1 MSSNTKDTA
10 NNGAVLNISQLIKSV
25 MSFVAEA
32 TLNVLYMNASK
43 AIPQCQLLQEMG
55 HPQPPT
61 PIQTDG
67 ITALGGA
74 NSNIQPQKTKAMD
87 MQFHWL

>member
-10 NNGAVLNISQLIKSV
+10 NNGTVLNIAQLIKSV
-25 MSFVAEA
+25 MSLAAEVKLGA
-32 TLNVLYMNASK
+32 LYMNASK

-61 PIQTDG
+61 PMQTDN
-67 ITALGGA
+67 ITALGVV
-74 NSNIQPQKTKAMD
+74 NSNIQPKLTKAMD
-87 MQFHWL
+87 MWSHWL